1 MGMPSHLNHQR
12 QKAKL
17 HGSQIDREGNQMIA
31 LLEAEQFELPFM
43 RTTHPIKTEGHDQ
56 NARILAHL
64 QAGRTITALEALEL
78 FKCFR
83 LASRVC
89 DLRKAGHDVQ
99 KRTIKTNSGKSVA
112 QYFLNN

>member
-1 MGMPSHLNHQR
+1 LGMPSLLNRERKKQ
-12 QKAKL
+12 KL
-17 HGSQIDREGNQMIA
+17 HGSEVKREGNQMIA
-31 LLEAEQFELPFM
+31 ILEAEQFELPFM
-43 RTTHPIKTEGHDQ
+43 RTTHPVKMEGHDQ

-64 QAGRTITALEALEL
+64 QTGRTLTALEALDW

-89 DLRKAGHDVQ
+89 DLRKAGYDVQ

-112 QYFLNN
+112 EYYL

>member
-1 MGMPSHLNHQR
+1 MPSLLNRER
-12 QKAKL
+12 QKQKL
-17 HGSQIDREGNQMIA
+17 HGSEVKWEGNQMIA
-31 LLEAEQFELPFM
+31 MLEAEQFELPFM
-43 RTTHPIKTEGHDQ
+43 RTSHPVKTEGHDQ

-64 QAGRTITALEALEL
+64 QSGRTLTALEALEW

-89 DLRKAGHDVQ
+89 DLRKAGYDVQ

-112 QYFLNN
+112 EYYL

>member
-1 MGMPSHLNHQR
+1 VSSFLNRERKKQ
-12 QKAKL
+12 KL
-17 HGSQIDREGNQMIA
+17 HGSEVNWEGNQMIA

-43 RTTHPIKTEGHDQ
+43 RTTHPVKTEGHDQ

-64 QAGRTITALEALEL
+64 QAGRTLTALEALEW

-112 QYFLNN
+112 EYYL

>member
-1 MGMPSHLNHQR
+1 MPSFLNRERKKQ
-12 QKAKL
+12 KL
-17 HGSQIDREGNQMIA
+17 HGSEVNWEGNQMIA
-31 LLEAEQFELPFM
+31 ILEAEQFELPFM
-43 RTTHPIKTEGHDQ
+43 RTSHPVKTEGHDQ

-64 QAGRTITALEALEL
+64 QAGRTLTALEALEW

-89 DLRKAGHDVQ
+89 DLRKAGHDVH

-112 QYFLNN
+112 EYYL

>member
-1 MGMPSHLNHQR
+1 MII
-12 QKAKL
+12 L
-17 HGSQIDREGNQMIA
+17 H
-31 LLEAEQFELPFM
+31 EAEQFELPFA
-43 RTTHPIKTEGHDQ
+43 RTTHPVKTEGHDQ

-64 QAGRTITALEALEL
+64 KGGRTLTALEALEW

-89 DLRKAGHDVQ
+89 DLRKAGHDVR

-112 QYFLNN
+112 EYYL

>member
-1 MGMPSHLNHQR
+1 
-12 QKAKL
+12 
-17 HGSQIDREGNQMIA
+17 MIS
-31 LLEAEQFELPFM
+31 LLETEQFMLPFA
-43 RTTHPIKTEGHDQ
+43 RTTHPDKIEGHDQ

-64 QAGRTITALEALEL
+64 QSGRTLTALEALDW

-89 DLRKAGHDVQ
+89 DLRKAGYDVQ

-112 QYFLNN
+112 EYYL

>member
-1 MGMPSHLNHQR
+1 MPSFLNR
-12 QKAKL
+12 ERKKQKL
-17 HGSQIDREGNQMIA
+17 YGEEVNWEGNQMIA
-31 LLEAEQFELPFM
+31 ILEAEQFELPFM
-43 RTTHPIKTEGHDQ
+43 RTSHPVKTEGHDQ

-64 QAGRTITALEALEL
+64 QAGRTLTALEALEW

-112 QYFLNN
+112 EYYL

>member
-1 MGMPSHLNHQR
+1 
-12 QKAKL
+12 
-17 HGSQIDREGNQMIA
+17 MIA
-31 LLEAEQFELPFM
+31 LLESEQFELPFM
-43 RTTHPIKTEGHDQ
+43 RTTHPVKIEGHDQ

-64 QAGRTITALEALEL
+64 QAGRTITALEALEW

-89 DLRKAGHDVQ
+89 DLRKAGTMCRSEPSR
-99 KRTIKTNSGKSVA
+99 RTAVKSVA

>member
-1 MGMPSHLNHQR
+1 MGMPSFLNRERKKQ
-12 QKAKL
+12 KL
-17 HGSQIDREGNQMIA
+17 HGSEVNWEGNQMIA
-31 LLEAEQFELPFM
+31 ILEAEQFELPFM
-43 RTTHPIKTEGHDQ
+43 RTSHPVKTEGHDQ

-64 QAGRTITALEALEL
+64 QAGRTLTALEALEW

-112 QYFLNN
+112 EYYL

>member
-1 MGMPSHLNHQR
+1 VSPFLNRERKKQ
-12 QKAKL
+12 KL
-17 HGSQIDREGNQMIA
+17 HGSEVNWEGNQMISM
-31 LLEAEQFELPFM
+31 LEAEQFELPFM
-43 RTTHPIKTEGHDQ
+43 RTSHPVKMEGHDQ

-64 QAGRTITALEALEL
+64 QNGRTLTALEALEW

-112 QYFLNN
+112 EYYL

>member
-1 MGMPSHLNHQR
+1 VIS
-12 QKAKL
+12 
-17 HGSQIDREGNQMIA
+17 

-43 RTTHPIKTEGHDQ
+43 RTTHPVKAEGHDQ

-64 QAGRTITALEALEL
+64 QSGRTLTALEALEW

-99 KRTIKTNSGKSVA
+99 KRTIKTNSGKSVVNVGDIVSILLE
-112 QYFLNN
+112 QLKTTPCLNKESK

>member
-1 MGMPSHLNHQR
+1 
-12 QKAKL
+12 
-17 HGSQIDREGNQMIA
+17 MIA
-31 LLEAEQFELPFM
+31 LLEAEQFELPFA

-64 QAGRTITALEALEL
+64 KSGRTLTALEALEW

-89 DLRKAGHDVQ
+89 DLRKAGHLVE
-99 KRTIKTNSGKSVA
+99 KRTIKTSSGKNIA
-112 QYFLNN
+112 QYYLPC

>member
-1 MGMPSHLNHQR
+1 VSPLLNRERKKQ
-12 QKAKL
+12 KL
-17 HGSQIDREGNQMIA
+17 HGSEVKWEGNQMIA
-31 LLEAEQFELPFM
+31 MLEAEQFELPFM
-43 RTTHPIKTEGHDQ
+43 RTTHPVKTEGHDQ

-64 QAGRTITALEALEL
+64 QSGRTLTALEALEW

-89 DLRKAGHDVQ
+89 DLRKAGYDVQ

-112 QYFLNN
+112 EYYL

>member
-1 MGMPSHLNHQR
+1 MGMSPFLNRERKKQ
-12 QKAKL
+12 KL
-17 HGSQIDREGNQMIA
+17 HGSEVNREGNQMIA
-31 LLEAEQFELPFM
+31 MLEAEQFELPFM
-43 RTTHPIKTEGHDQ
+43 RTSHPVKTEGHDQ

-64 QAGRTITALEALEL
+64 QTGRTLTALEALEW

-83 LASRVC
+83 LASLVC

-112 QYFLNN
+112 EYYL

>member
-1 MGMPSHLNHQR
+1 VSPFLNRERKKQ
-12 QKAKL
+12 KL
-17 HGSQIDREGNQMIA
+17 HGSEVNWEGNQMIA
-31 LLEAEQFELPFM
+31 MLEAEQFELPFM
-43 RTTHPIKTEGHDQ
+43 RTSHPVKMEGHDQ

-64 QAGRTITALEALEL
+64 QNGRTLTALEALEW

-112 QYFLNN
+112 EYYL

>member
-1 MGMPSHLNHQR
+1 
-12 QKAKL
+12 
-17 HGSQIDREGNQMIA
+17 MIA
-31 LLEAEQFELPFM
+31 ILVAEQFELPFM
-43 RTTHPIKTEGHDQ
+43 RTSHPVKTEGHDQ

-64 QAGRTITALEALEL
+64 QNGRTLTALEALEW

-89 DLRKAGHDVQ
+89 DLRKAGYYVQ

-112 QYFLNN
+112 EYYL